1 MGSDGAIGADLRAKA
16 ANFQPAGISM
26 NSNTKNRT
34 ALVTGACGGLGAVIA
49 ERLCKEGYRV
59 LLLDVSDAV
68 YAQAQALGERGFQAR
83 GLVCDITSEDEI
95 KAVFGRL
102 DTEHEHVDI
111 LVNNAAI
118 SPKVDGKSLTAEEVP
133 LAEWQAVLMVN
144 LTAPFL
150 LCRTVAPRMRGNGW
164 GRIINMASVAGR
176 TRSMVSGA
184 HYSASKAGLIGFSRM
199 FASQVAKDGITVNCI
214 APGTINAGLGG
225 QLNAQMTDNYKK
237 NIPVGRIG
245 EPEEVA
251 AMVAYLAGE
260 ETSFITGAV
269 FDING
274 GYFMP

>member
-1 MGSDGAIGADLRAKA
+1 MT
-16 ANFQPAGISM
+16 
-26 NSNTKNRT
+26 NTKNRT
-34 ALVTGACGGLGAVIA
+34 ALITGACGGLGTAIA
-49 ERLCKEGYRV
+49 ERLCRDGYRA
-59 LLLDVSDAV
+59 LLLDMSEKVH
-68 YAQAQALGERGFQAR
+68 AQARALNQRGFQAR
-83 GLVCDITSEDEI
+83 GVVCDITDEDEI
-95 KAVFGRL
+95 KALFDQL
-102 DTEHEHVDI
+102 DADAESVDI
-111 LVNNAAI
+111 LVNNAGI
-118 SPKVDGKSLTAEEVP
+118 SPKINGKSLTAEEVS
-133 LAEWQAVLMVN
+133 LSEWQAVLTVN

-150 LCRTVAPRMRGNGW
+150 LSRTASPRMRERGW

-214 APGTINAGLGG
+214 APGTIDAGLGG
-225 QLNAQMTDNYKK
+225 QLDAHMTANYKK